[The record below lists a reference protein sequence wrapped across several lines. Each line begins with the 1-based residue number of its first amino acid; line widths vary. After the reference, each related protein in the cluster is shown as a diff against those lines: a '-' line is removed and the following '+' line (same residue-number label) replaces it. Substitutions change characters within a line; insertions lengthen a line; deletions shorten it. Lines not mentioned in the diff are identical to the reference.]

1 MENMKYF
8 VLIKVKF
15 MLHTDIKQIR
25 ETLNLTQEELALKL
39 GVSSRTVQNWESGGT
54 IPKTKIRAIEDL
66 IKSCD
71 KSLIRVIGEVTQ
83 GGKAT
88 QGDNSPIYESGMT
101 EESLTLDI
109 KMPADL
115 EGSHKEIR
123 RLMRKLKE
131 KEKEYAKLEGKYEE
145 LDRLFRDVLRAKT

>member
-1 MENMKYF
+1 MKYF

-15 MLHTDIKQIR
+15 MLFSDIKQIR

-66 IKSCD
+66 IRSCD
-71 KSLIRVIGEVTQ
+71 QSLIRLIGEVKE

-101 EESLTLDI
+101 EESLTVDI
-109 KMPADL
+109 KLPEDL
-115 EGSHKEIR
+115 EGSHKEIK
-123 RLMRKLKE
+123 RLARKLKE

-145 LDRLFRDVLRAKT
+145 LSKLMNIFINSKK